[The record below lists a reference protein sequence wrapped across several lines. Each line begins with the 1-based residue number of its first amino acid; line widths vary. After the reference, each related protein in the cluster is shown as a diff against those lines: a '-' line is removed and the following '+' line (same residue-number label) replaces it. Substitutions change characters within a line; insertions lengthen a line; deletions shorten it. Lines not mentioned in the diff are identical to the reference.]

1 MNFTICIGCGAD
13 SIGSP
18 ASFHISVIGDVSVCP
33 LCNGTL
39 VTRKDDTKETVK
51 ERLNVYKNQTEP
63 LVDYYGKQGKI
74 KDINGNLA
82 VEEVFS
88 EIEKALD

>member
-1 MNFTICIGCGAD
+1 M
-13 SIGSP
+13 
-18 ASFHISVIGDVSVCP
+18 
-33 LCNGTL
+33 
-39 VTRKDDTKETVK
+39 TRKDDTKETVK